1 MGHDTDE
8 TSATPGNKLT
18 QSQRQHAI
26 PVSYVQSSFSNL
38 VPNSEKQEIPSSPR
52 RLVEGYK
59 RYSRVANNDDE
70 LPTTAPAPKRARL
83 AEAAEW
89 SPKKQHTASYHQQSV
104 PQHPATQH
112 SAPQHSAPQLPEIQ
126 HPALSTQQTRA
137 IPYQDASGTGQE
149 TSFVPVPE
157 AQEQSRQLHRI
168 LLCPADAY
176 FDILSLANGTDMFA
190 LVEASW
196 LNLSFMLH
204 PRVCPL
210 PDSVK
215 ALSRVNDAYAW
226 IQKHPGL
233 AQPYVPPPPMP
244 HLAQA
249 TLSTR
254 RSSVAASVPKVDTV
268 REPQKLWA
276 STGTQPNLS
285 PQQFRSG
292 PARVLGSPP
301 PRTFAPRPSSH
312 VYVNDGK
319 PTIRPTVGWQF
330 RELGGETWVWHKGRW
345 RPLLQSSSTF
355 QGLRVDEDGWIMPI
369 MNRDF
374 NENQWRKVQ
383 SQAKFEFN
391 SHP

>member
-38 VPNSEKQEIPSSPR
+38 VPNSEKQETSSSPR
-52 RLVEGYK
+52 RLVEGQK
-59 RYSRVANNDDE
+59 RYAPVANNDDE
-70 LPTTAPAPKRARL
+70 LPAPAPKRVRL
-83 AEAAEW
+83 TEAAER
-89 SPKKQHTASYHQQSV
+89 SPKKQHTASYHQRSV
-104 PQHPATQH
+104 PQHPAIQH
-112 SAPQHSAPQLPEIQ
+112 SAPRHSA
-126 HPALSTQQTRA
+126 TQQTRA
-137 IPYQDASGTGQE
+137 VPYQDASEVGQE
-149 TSFVPVPE
+149 TSFVPVPN
-157 AQEQSRQLHRI
+157 AQEQSRQLNRI
-168 LLCPADAY
+168 LSYRADAY

-210 PDSVK
+210 PDAVK
-215 ALSRVNDAYAW
+215 ALSRVNDAYSW
-226 IQKHPGL
+226 IQKHPGS
-233 AQPYVPPPPMP
+233 AQPYVPPPKMP

-249 TLSTR
+249 TLSPR
-254 RSSVAASVPKVDTV
+254 RSSVAPSVAKVDTV
-268 REPQKLWA
+268 REPQKLWD

-285 PQQFRSG
+285 PQQSRSG

-301 PRTFAPRPSSH
+301 HRTFAPRPSSH
-312 VYVNDGK
+312 IYVNNGN
-319 PTIRPTVGWQF
+319 PTIRPAVGWQF
-330 RELGGETWVWHKGRW
+330 RELGGETWVWNKGRW
-345 RPLLQSSSTF
+345 RPLLQKCPTF
-355 QGLRVDEDGWIMPI
+355 QGLRVDEGGWIMPI